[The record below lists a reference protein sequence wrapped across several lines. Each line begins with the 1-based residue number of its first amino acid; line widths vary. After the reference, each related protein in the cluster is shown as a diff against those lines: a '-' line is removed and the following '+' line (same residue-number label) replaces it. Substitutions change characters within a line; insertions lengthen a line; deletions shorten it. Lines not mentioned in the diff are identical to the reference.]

1 LFTLFAL
8 ISSASTS
15 VQDTARYAEMAAAF
29 VVFAAISI
37 SSAGIGLRFAKSSAK
52 ETLSDGTASPKRY
65 QNFLWPDVYTT
76 RSAHSAARQAMWAAF
91 CCSGVTALTAFL
103 ANNGVT
109 LLGGDT
115 RMAVLRAL
123 LYGALAIGI
132 HRMSRSA
139 ASLALLIFLLER
151 TQESGPI
158 AMTIILLV
166 CFVNG
171 VRGTVE
177 YHRLAPPYTAD
188 ARTSLGTGLPRR
200 E

>member
-1 LFTLFAL
+1 M
-8 ISSASTS
+8 
-15 VQDTARYAEMAAAF
+15 QDTARYAEMAAAF

-37 SSAGIGLRFAKSSAK
+37 SSAGIGLRFAKSSEK
-52 ETLSDGTASPKRY
+52 ETLSDGPRSKRY
-65 QNFLWPDVYTT
+65 QNFFWPDVNTT

-91 CCSGVTALTAFL
+91 CCSGLTALTAFL

-109 LLGGDT
+109 LMGADT
-115 RMAVLRAL
+115 RMAVFRAL

-177 YHRLAPPYTAD
+177 YHRLSPTIRLMPEPRSAPVFPA
-188 ARTSLGTGLPRR
+188 ANTGSYHPDR
-200 E
+200 

>member
-1 LFTLFAL
+1 
-8 ISSASTS
+8 

-52 ETLSDGTASPKRY
+52 ETLSDGSGTGSTKRY
-65 QNFLWPDVYTT
+65 QNFFWPDVNTT

-91 CCSGVTALTAFL
+91 CCSGLTALTAFL
-103 ANNGVT
+103 AI
-109 LLGGDT
+109 
-115 RMAVLRAL
+115 LRAL

-177 YHRLAPPYTAD
+177 YHRL
-188 ARTSLGTGLPRR
+188 SS
-200 E
+200 

>member
-1 LFTLFAL
+1 M
-8 ISSASTS
+8 
-15 VQDTARYAEMAAAF
+15 QDTARYAEMAAAF
-29 VVFAAISI
+29 VVFAAISV
-37 SSAGIGLRFAKSSAK
+37 STAGIGLRFAKSSEK
-52 ETLSDGTASPKRY
+52 ETLSDGSHSGSSTGSTKRY
-65 QNFLWPDVYTT
+65 QNFLWPDVYTA
-76 RSAHSAARQAMWAAF
+76 RSAQSAARQAMWAAF
-91 CCSGVTALTAFL
+91 CCSGLTALTAFL

-109 LLGGDT
+109 LMGGDT

-132 HRMSRSA
+132 QRMSRSA

-177 YHRLAPPYTAD
+177 YHRLSPPIRLMPEPRSAPVFPAANSGSYHPD
-188 ARTSLGTGLPRR
+188 R
-200 E
+200 